1 METKL
6 VPADHIVDYKM
17 HQLVEQLQQ
26 RVVVVSTVRNL
37 FGLSIFFMENK
48 NAGHCFC
55 RRFCDAGCRS
65 HVLALR
71 RRCRARC
78 CCYRTSVAVPQ

>member
-37 FGLSIFFMENK
+37 FGPSIFFMENK
-48 NAGHCFC
+48 K
-55 RRFCDAGCRS
+55 RRSLLLSR
-65 HVLALR
+65 VL
-71 RRCRARC
+71 
-78 CCYRTSVAVPQ
+78 